1 MARKRDRR
9 VAPSSDHHE
18 TGVKTPTRPD
28 QFSEAAASDRKLMTI
43 FIVFFVVIP
52 AVSILVYRIKY
63 APNTESSYPQFQ
75 EDGLV
80 KTDVDYQEILDENSK
95 TLKNESHRHYT
106 YPVLAYITPWN
117 SKGYEMAKRF
127 TNKFTKLCPVWYDL
141 KSQGTGLVLEG
152 RHNADMG
159 WISELRRNGNAL
171 VLPRVVLEAFPK
183 ELLKKKKL
191 RDKAIDLIISEC
203 KEMEYDGI
211 VLESWSRWAAYGIL
225 HDPEMRNK
233 ALEFIKQLGHALHS
247 VSSSRNGKQYLQL
260 VYVIGPPYSEKLQ
273 PHDFG
278 PEDLQSLSD
287 DVDGFSFMTYDY
299 SSPHNPG
306 PNAPLK
312 WIRFTLQILL
322 GNSGARALA
331 NKIFLGINFYGND
344 FVLSE
349 VSALKG
355 ETDFP
360 TSVATVVHEGVH
372 IFWSK
377 ALERSLVKCFIGC
390 ERRFY
395 KDCYFGNKLVLKG
408 GGAITGREY
417 LSLLEKHKPKLQW
430 EKNSGEHFFL
440 YVDDKQIKHAVFY
453 PSLMSISIR
462 LEEARLQGVGI
473 SIWEIGQGLDYFF
486 NLL

>member
-28 QFSEAAASDRKLMTI
+28 QFSEAAASDRNLMTI

-52 AVSILVYRIKY
+52 A
-63 APNTESSYPQFQ
+63 

-203 KEMEYDGI
+203 KEMEYDGHC
-211 VLESWSRWAAYGIL
+211 A
-225 HDPEMRNK
+225 
-233 ALEFIKQLGHALHS
+233 
-247 VSSSRNGKQYLQL
+247 
-260 VYVIGPPYSEKLQ
+260 
-273 PHDFG
+273 
-278 PEDLQSLSD
+278 
-287 DVDGFSFMTYDY
+287 
-299 SSPHNPG
+299 
-306 PNAPLK
+306 
-312 WIRFTLQILL
+312 
-322 GNSGARALA
+322 
-331 NKIFLGINFYGND
+331 
-344 FVLSE
+344 
-349 VSALKG
+349 
-355 ETDFP
+355 
-360 TSVATVVHEGVH
+360 
-372 IFWSK
+372 
-377 ALERSLVKCFIGC
+377 
-390 ERRFY
+390 
-395 KDCYFGNKLVLKG
+395 
-408 GGAITGREY
+408 
-417 LSLLEKHKPKLQW
+417 
-430 EKNSGEHFFL
+430 
-440 YVDDKQIKHAVFY
+440 
-453 PSLMSISIR
+453 
-462 LEEARLQGVGI
+462 
-473 SIWEIGQGLDYFF
+473 
-486 NLL
+486 